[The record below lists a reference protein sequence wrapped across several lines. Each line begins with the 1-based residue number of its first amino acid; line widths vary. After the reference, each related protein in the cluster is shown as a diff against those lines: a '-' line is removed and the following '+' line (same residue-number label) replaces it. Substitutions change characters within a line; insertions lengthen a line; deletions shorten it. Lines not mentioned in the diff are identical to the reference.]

1 MYNIE
6 PENLKFKIYNPIIDT
21 LSDLDFTQNDG
32 SDPLLVEQYA
42 KTLLKGIENTKNV
55 KTYLVKYQEKIIA
68 FFTLKMA
75 QIRGNNLS
83 DYDKDEFKD
92 FHYPALLMERI
103 GIDKKYRCFKI
114 GKYIC
119 LFCLG
124 LAQKTNE
131 NLACTFFIFKTT
143 KSLAEKIYGPK
154 YHFKWKRSD
163 NKVVWIYR
171 KVI

>member
-1 MYNIE
+1 MYDIE
-6 PENLKFKIYNPIIDT
+6 PENSKFKIYDPMIDI

-32 SDPLLVEQYA
+32 SDPLLVDKY
-42 KTLLKGIENTKNV
+42 TKNHL
-55 KTYLVKYQEKIIA
+55 KEIGNIKNIKAYLVKHEEKIIA
-68 FFTLKMA
+68 FFTLRMTL
-75 QIRGNNLS
+75 IRSNNLS
-83 DYDKDEFKD
+83 YYDKDEFKG
-92 FHYPALLMERI
+92 FNSPALLMDKI

-131 NLACTFFIFKTT
+131 NQPCTFFIFKTT

-163 NKVVWIYR
+163 NKLVWIYR
-171 KVI
+171 KII